1 MKMRKYT
8 RTLAAAALA
17 MALALALPAGQAG
30 QKAPKTTISSQPSV
44 LDYRNDA
51 MQTFDSLFADMT
63 TLMASTSTE
72 PTKTSK
78 AWDDLV
84 NDRCNLWSLTVDQAE
99 IVMREKGQE
108 PAASWQE
115 WRKDNEEFI
124 SNEIQSAGRDVMVW
138 RWKTYLEIFALQ
150 LDIDSHPIRK
160 EEWLKDMTDAEK
172 ILETA
177 EATAGDAAAT
187 VAAIE
192 KSRSDIQQAKN
203 LVDNVASDL
212 GHIRKRVLDFHG
224 AELKMDSKIGAIQ
237 THWTSLK
244 DLYPRVITKWKD
256 SLAGWSKNIKTAYDS
271 HEKTRKQFDTLYEPV
286 MNQKL
291 FAGLKHFQGKEYKDL
306 GGAVDKLDQA
316 LQVRWVKAKDKSQK
330 DEDIVKVLEKE
341 KQTSEQERKRYMEL
355 MEITG
360 ASRERQEI
368 LKYILV
374 AENALKERGL
384 KLKSANR
391 NNTPEEQKAADE
403 ELQKY
408 NLKTLPEQV
417 AAQKVWDDYQK
428 QVKDGLAEMARLTT
442 DRAAR
447 LKKLGLPPEP
457 EWPVR

>member
-1 MKMRKYT
+1 MKKYAFVI
-8 RTLAAAALA
+8 AAAALA
-17 MALALALPAGQAG
+17 LALALALPADPSGQTA
-30 QKAPKTTISSQPSV
+30 QKTTISSQPSV

-51 MQTFDSLFADMT
+51 MQTFDSLFDDMT
-63 TLMASTSTE
+63 TLMASTSME

-78 AWDDLV
+78 AWEDLV

-124 SNEIQSAGRDVMVW
+124 ANEIQSAGKDVMTW

-177 EATAGDAAAT
+177 EGTANDAAAT

-192 KSRSDIQQAKN
+192 RSRSDIQQAKN

-224 AELKMDSKIGAIQ
+224 AELKMDSKIAAVQ
-237 THWTSLK
+237 TRWTSLK
-244 DLYPRVITKWKD
+244 DVYPRVITKWKD
-256 SLAGWSKNIKTAYDS
+256 SLTGWSKNIKTAYDS

-291 FAGLKHFQGKEYKDL
+291 FDGLKHFKGKEYKDL
-306 GGAVDKLDQA
+306 GGAVDKLDLT

-330 DEDIVKVLEKE
+330 DEDIVKALEQE
-341 KQTSEQERKRYMEL
+341 KLTTEKERKRYREL

-360 ASRERQEI
+360 AYRAREEE
-368 LKYILV
+368 LKYGRIQDAKRAQDLQ
-374 AENALKERGL
+374 LKAARA
-384 KLKSANR
+384 KSPA
-391 NNTPEEQKAADE
+391 EQKAADE
-403 ELQKY
+403 EYQAF
-408 NLKTLPEQV
+408 LKEALPDQV
-417 AAQKVWDDYQK
+417 AVQKAWDDYQK
-428 QVKDGLAEMARLTT
+428 QVKDGWAEMTKIEA

-447 LKKLGLPPEP
+447 LKKLGLPSDPD
-457 EWPVR
+457 WL